1 MSEEATRRALVEA
14 TAKALGLPLEAEWL
28 PAVVGNL
35 DAALRSGLFV
45 AEFELSDETEPAPTF
60 EA

>member
-1 MSEEATRRALVEA
+1 MSEERMQQAMVEA
-14 TAKALGLPLEAEWL
+14 AAKALGLPMEPQWL
-28 PAVVGNL
+28 AAVLVNF

-45 AEFELSDETEPAPTF
+45 AEFELPDETEPAPTF